1 MLVQIDSVIESFA
14 ATICLQRQQTAS
26 VIAFGFPFAYCVKP
40 KKSQTGDFVFFFAV
54 SSSVI
59 AFAENVLSE
68 QTLVSLQKKKT
79 SSLPLSVQKMGRSEE
94 LVTALLVKVM
104 SVLV

>member
-1 MLVQIDSVIESFA
+1 MYSQMLVQIDSVIESFA

-26 VIAFGFPFAYCVKP
+26 VIAFGFPFAYCIKP
-40 KKSQTGDFVFFFAV
+40 KHSQTGDFVFFFAI

-68 QTLVSLQKKKT
+68 QNLASLQKQHHPCC
-79 SSLPLSVQKMGRSEE
+79 SLFRKWEDLRR
-94 LVTALLVKVM
+94 L
-104 SVLV
+104 

>member
-59 AFAENVLSE
+59 ALAENVLLYH
-68 QTLVSLQKKKT
+68 TLVILQKKKNI
-79 SSLPLSVQKMGRSEE
+79 LPFDLCSENGPI
-94 LVTALLVKVM
+94 
-104 SVLV
+104 